1 MKQTY
6 FEQVPVRMIK
16 DLVDVSGKQHA
27 SSLSQRSLRHVLFCR
42 ICDLP
47 VAVETAKTDSEGQA
61 IHERC
66 YLLKATQEI
75 NAPKARCPRPA
86 L

>member
-6 FEQVPVRMIK
+6 FEQIPVRMLK
-16 DLVDVSGKQHA
+16 DLVDVSGTQDAA
-27 SSLSQRSLRHVLFCR
+27 SLAQRSLRHVLRCR

-47 VAVETAKTDSEGQA
+47 VPVETAKTDSEGQA
-61 IHERC
+61 IHEQC
-66 YLLKATQEI
+66 YLLDATRKVAVSKTRRGQ
-75 NAPKARCPRPA
+75 PA